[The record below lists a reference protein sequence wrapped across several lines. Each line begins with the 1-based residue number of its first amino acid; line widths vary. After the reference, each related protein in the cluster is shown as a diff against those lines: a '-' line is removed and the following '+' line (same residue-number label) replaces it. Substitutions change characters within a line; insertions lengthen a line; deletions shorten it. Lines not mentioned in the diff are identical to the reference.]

1 MECEWEWNGT
11 QAFEWY
17 HFLTLSDLLPVFKV
31 TLFYIQTTRKWYKIQ
46 LYLQWQTDIKSYMI
60 YRTAPFSM
68 TLNNPNPVFKVMLFF
83 DAETVKDTA
92 IVTMEGE

>member
-1 MECEWEWNGT
+1 
-11 QAFEWY
+11 
-17 HFLTLSDLLPVFKV
+17 
-31 TLFYIQTTRKWYKIQ
+31 
-46 LYLQWQTDIKSYMI
+46 
-60 YRTAPFSM
+60 M